1 MKVAGI
7 YKIARIGTDQCYV
20 GSSAWIKKRW
30 AAHKRELNNNRHQ
43 ATFLQNVWNKHGVD
57 AFEFTILEVCEG
69 LELKE
74 LLFVREQY
82 WMDAL
87 KPCFNTCP
95 AAVSTLGFKMPREI
109 VERHRQQITGRK
121 LSPEHAAV
129 VRGLALGL
137 KRSPETK
144 EKHRQNG
151 IRRGIPRLAVDNSA
165 NARRG
170 KKLTPEHLEKV
181 RQALTGRKH
190 SAETIE
196 KMKACNTAEMREIKG
211 ASSRG
216 KQQSPEHLAKRIA
229 SSMQTKALKKLE
241 RERIEQT

>member
-7 YKIARIGTDQCYV
+7 YKIVRIGTKQCYV

-30 AAHKRELNNNRHQ
+30 AVHKRELNNDRHQ
-43 ATFLQNVWNKHGVD
+43 ATYLQNSWNKHGAE
-57 AFEFTILEVCEG
+57 AFEFTILEVCEST
-69 LELKE
+69 ELRN
-74 LLFVREQY
+74 LLFAREQH
-82 WMDAL
+82 WMDML

-95 AAVSTLGFKMPREI
+95 AAASTLGFKMPREI

-121 LSPEHAAV
+121 LAPEHAAI

-137 KRSPETK
+137 KRSPETR
-144 EKHRQNG
+144 EKQRQNG
-151 IRRGIPRLAVDNSA
+151 IRRGIPRLAIDNSA

-170 KKLTPEHLEKV
+170 KKLTTEHLEKV

-190 SAETIE
+190 SAETIA

-229 SSMQTKALKKLE
+229 SSIQTKAIKKLE